1 MLTPGEGAVGI
12 DFDRPVMRSEGAEY
26 RYHASVDS
34 GHGIAWRPG
43 GEVGCGDMDPI
54 GGPLRNTIGIQPLQP
69 WRPTVFALV
78 VPLHVGVTSR
88 NVG

>member
-1 MLTPGEGAVGI
+1 MYVMV
-12 DFDRPVMRSEGAEY
+12 RPKGAEHRDY
-26 RYHASVDS
+26 TAVDR

-43 GEVGCGDMDPI
+43 GEVGSGDMDAV
-54 GGPLRNTIGIQPLQP
+54 GLPLWYTVEIKPLQP

-78 VPLHVGVTSR
+78 MPLHVGVARR